1 MPELLLQSK
10 DCVAALFFCPF
21 LRLFLKPWVV
31 STLHRWM
38 KMHVRLWNMNGYFK
52 FCIKINRSEIIRL
65 VKQIIFYAAD
75 NKSLMMKKSP
85 LYILHSPDY
94 ILRNKW

>member
-1 MPELLLQSK
+1 MY
-10 DCVAALFFCPF
+10 
-21 LRLFLKPWVV
+21 
-31 STLHRWM
+31 
-38 KMHVRLWNMNGYFK
+38 VRLWNTNGYFL
-52 FCIKINRSEIIRL
+52 FCIKINWSEIIRL

-94 ILRNKW
+94 ILRNKWNGKENK